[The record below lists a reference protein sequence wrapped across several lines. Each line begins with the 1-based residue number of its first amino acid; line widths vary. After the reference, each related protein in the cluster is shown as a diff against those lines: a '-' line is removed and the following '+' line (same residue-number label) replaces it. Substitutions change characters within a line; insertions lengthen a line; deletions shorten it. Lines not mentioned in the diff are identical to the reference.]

1 MTKHKL
7 LQQSIDTLNWER
19 LELLYSFIENMKGP
33 FISSGKARINSLKWM
48 LFSFIV
54 MLIAVSEA
62 NATTLF
68 KVYPLADDYF

>member
-1 MTKHKL
+1 
-7 LQQSIDTLNWER
+7 
-19 LELLYSFIENMKGP
+19 MKGP
-33 FISSGKARINSLKWM
+33 FISSGKVQRNNLKWM